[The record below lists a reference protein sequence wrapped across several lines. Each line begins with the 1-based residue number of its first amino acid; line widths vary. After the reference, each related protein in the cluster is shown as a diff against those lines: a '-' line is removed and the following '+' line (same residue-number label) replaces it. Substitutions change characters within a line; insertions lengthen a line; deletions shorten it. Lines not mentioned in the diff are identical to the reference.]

1 MLFHVTMTH
10 TPENCPA
17 QLSPAEQK
25 KFFANAEKMQQVAK
39 GMKIDIQFMLAGV
52 GHTLYALI
60 EADSFDAMNM
70 FFSGMGFKQ
79 DYQIEPVGRVQDVIA
94 KFKAELAKAELA
106 KK

>member
-10 TPENCPA
+10 TPENCPD
-17 QLSPAEQK
+17 QLPPDKLK
-25 KFFANAEKMQQVAK
+25 KLFTQTEKMLQVAK
-39 GMKIDIQFMLAGV
+39 KKNINIHFMVGGV

-60 EADSFDAMNM
+60 EADNFDAMNM

-79 DYQIEPVGRVQDVIA
+79 DYQVEPVGHVKDIIA
-94 KFKAELAKAELA
+94 AFKAEMG

>member
-17 QLSPAEQK
+17 QLPPDKQK
-25 KFFANAEKMQQVAK
+25 KFFAQAEKMQKAAK
-39 GMKIDIQFMLAGV
+39 KMNIDIHFMVGGV
-52 GHTLYALI
+52 GHTMYALI
-60 EADSFDAMNM
+60 EADTFDAMNM

-79 DYQIEPVGRVQDVIA
+79 DCQVEPVGHVKDIMA
-94 KFKAELAKAELA
+94 AFKAEMG

>member
-17 QLSPAEQK
+17 QLPPAKQK
-25 KFFANAEKMQQVAK
+25 KFFAEAEKMRKVAPK
-39 GMKIDIQFMLAGV
+39 MNINIHFMVAGV
-52 GHTLYALI
+52 GHTMYALI
-60 EADSFDAMNM
+60 EADDFDAMNM

-79 DYQIEPVGRVQDVIA
+79 DYQIEPVGHLKDVIA
-94 KFKAELAKAELA
+94 SFKAQLG

>member
-17 QLSPAEQK
+17 QLPPDKQK
-25 KFFANAEKMQQVAK
+25 KFFAQAEKMQK
-39 GMKIDIQFMLAGV
+39 GAQKMGIKIHFMVGGV
-52 GHTLYALI
+52 GHIMYALI

-70 FFSGMGFKQ
+70 FFTPMELKQ
-79 DYQIEPVGRVQDVIA
+79 DYQVEPVGHVKDIIA
-94 KFKAELAKAELA
+94 AFRAKTG